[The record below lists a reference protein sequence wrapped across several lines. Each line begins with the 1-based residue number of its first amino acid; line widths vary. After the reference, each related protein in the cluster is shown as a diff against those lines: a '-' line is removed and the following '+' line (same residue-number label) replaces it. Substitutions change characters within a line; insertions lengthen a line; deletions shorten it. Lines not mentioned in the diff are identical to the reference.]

1 MARIGHRVT
10 FVDRYMYEEGYENSA
25 LLVLK
30 RSFAPG
36 TWMHSISTIRRK
48 ASNYGARFFRVPL
61 FPWDGYFCVRAP
73 WLRTIH
79 PGSLQREKSPRK
91 LKRMRMDKITSMHF
105 VGAMPNQ

>member
-1 MARIGHRVT
+1 MARVGQRVT

-36 TWMHSISTIRRK
+36 TWMHSISTIRRR
-48 ASNYGARFFRVPL
+48 ASNYRARFFR
-61 FPWDGYFCVRAP
+61 VRAP

-79 PGSLQREKSPRK
+79 PDSSQREKSPRK